1 MNYKELER
9 KANLG
14 DYTALQTLK
23 ERQNNL
29 ENLPIRDAMGYP
41 LTWCPSSIP
50 ENLLTDIDCMY
61 QNISITNI
69 DTDILIEEESFHSCR
84 IEGADTTIDELF
96 DIFRA
101 KRTETKGEKMILN
114 TYRAVKYLNITRK
127 RDVNTLV
134 KLWKIVTKDIC
145 DNPTYLE
152 KNFEMV

>member
-1 MNYKELER
+1 
-9 KANLG
+9 
-14 DYTALQTLK
+14 
-23 ERQNNL
+23 
-29 ENLPIRDAMGYP
+29 
-41 LTWCPSSIP
+41 
-50 ENLLTDIDCMY
+50 MY

-134 KLWKIVTKDIC
+134 KLWKIVTKDVLHRLILKLLSFIFILYIC
-145 DNPTYLE
+145 IHFVMETEELPDFLQLI
-152 KNFEMV
+152 F

>member
-1 MNYKELER
+1 MNYKQLER

-14 DYTALQTLK
+14 DYAAIQMLR
-23 ERQNNL
+23 ERQKNL
-29 ENLPIRDAMGYP
+29 ETLPIRDAMGYS

-50 ENLLTDIDCMY
+50 ENLLTDINHMY
-61 QNISITNI
+61 RNITITNI

-114 TYRAVKYLNITRK
+114 TYHAVKYLNITQK
-127 RDVNTLV
+127 RDVDTLV
-134 KLWKIVTKDIC
+134 KLWKIVTKD
-145 DNPTYLE
+145 
-152 KNFEMV
+152 V